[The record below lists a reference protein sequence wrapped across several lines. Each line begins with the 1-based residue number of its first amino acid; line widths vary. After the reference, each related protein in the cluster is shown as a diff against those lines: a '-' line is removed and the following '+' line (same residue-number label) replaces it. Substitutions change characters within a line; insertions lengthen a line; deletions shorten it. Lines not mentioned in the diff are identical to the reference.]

1 MGLIG
6 LRGIG
11 QNERLAL
18 NRRSENSQGK
28 HSWQKKKNLGHLIMV
43 VEKKINL
50 FISFSVQKEVRG
62 RKKSSHMYTE
72 EKQQRVFRCRREVV
86 QVVSQKGET
95 YLCGVSGFCHLLNAL
110 ELT

>member
-11 QNERLAL
+11 HNERIAL

-28 HSWQKKKNLGHLIMV
+28 HSSQKKSPVASDYCSG
-43 VEKKINL
+43 KKINL
-50 FISFSVQKEVRG
+50 FISFSVQKEVKG

-86 QVVSQKGET
+86 QVVSQKG
-95 YLCGVSGFCHLLNAL
+95 
-110 ELT
+110 